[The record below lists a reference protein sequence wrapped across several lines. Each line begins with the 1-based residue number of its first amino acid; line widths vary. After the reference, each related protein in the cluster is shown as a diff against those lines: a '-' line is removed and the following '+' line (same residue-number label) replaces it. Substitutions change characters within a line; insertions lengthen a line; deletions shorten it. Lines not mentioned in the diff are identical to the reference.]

1 MHILSAGPSLLIDV
15 AERKDPVKSNA
26 NQQPIIINYCKP
38 RANQN
43 WLKSTADKN
52 WQKHFTLENT
62 FTLLKTCLSEVS
74 PCAAA
79 VSVDFCSCFKCEP
92 FNFDFDL
99 ISHSIEHCRA
109 LRKSYFFKSRQIEY
123 MASCVGQKSI
133 MNLWTRPMSR
143 SSRREYFVW
152 NQTQCYWFMTNLVV
166 LSFCKSIIF
175 SSIVDWLWVLAVIQS
190 YHKSLMILIELWSR
204 KNVDILCEINWLF
217 VWAAV
222 LERVQGWFTHN
233 CFPWLKL
240 LTEEN
245 QYSEKNANYL
255 NTVNGMNGETIS

>member
-109 LRKSYFFKSRQIEY
+109 LRKSYFLKAGKLNIWPVAWDKSQ
-123 MASCVGQKSI
+123 
-133 MNLWTRPMSR
+133 LWTCEQGLCRAHPGG
-143 SSRREYFVW
+143 
-152 NQTQCYWFMTNLVV
+152 NI
-166 LSFCKSIIF
+166 LSEIRHNVI
-175 SSIVDWLWVLAVIQS
+175 DLWPI
-190 YHKSLMILIELWSR
+190 
-204 KNVDILCEINWLF
+204 
-217 VWAAV
+217 
-222 LERVQGWFTHN
+222 
-233 CFPWLKL
+233 
-240 LTEEN
+240 
-245 QYSEKNANYL
+245 
-255 NTVNGMNGETIS
+255 

>member
-1 MHILSAGPSLLIDV
+1 MHAHIFSLPRDCLWYDKLWGPSQRV
-15 AERKDPVKSNA
+15 V
-26 NQQPIIINYCKP
+26 
-38 RANQN
+38 
-43 WLKSTADKN
+43 
-52 WQKHFTLENT
+52 
-62 FTLLKTCLSEVS
+62 TLLKTCLSEVS

-240 LTEEN
+240 LTKEN